1 MQITII
7 MFVCVC
13 SVTQSCLTLQP
24 YWLWPSRLLCPWV
37 LQARILE
44 WVAMPSSRECPPPR
58 DWNCLSW
65 IEGGFFTTEP
75 HGKPNNNNVYHT
87 SIAGYLL
94 CGRCNLGTG
103 LYNLGNCFTVFHTFP
118 WLYWPRKYMLS
129 TFRSIETNNLLFF
142 EITFLLV
149 SL

>member
-1 MQITII
+1 MYAYSH
-7 MFVCVC
+7 
-13 SVTQSCLTLQP
+13 SVVSDSLQP
-24 YWLWPSRLLCPWV
+24 YWLWPSSSSVHGV
-37 LQARILE
+37 LQARLLE
-44 WVAMPSSRECPPPR
+44 WVAMPSSRDW

-65 IEGGFFTTEP
+65 IEGKFFTIEP

-94 CGRCNLGTG
+94 CGPYNLGTG
-103 LYNLGNCFTVFHTFP
+103 LYNLGNYFTVFHTSP

-129 TFRSIETNNLLFF
+129 TFTSIEMNNLLFF
-142 EITFLLV
+142 ESTFLLV